1 MKQRRD
7 EMSKDDE
14 VLETIK
20 ELAKSKGN
28 RIPMPA
34 IYRSVVQKGTY
45 TSDKHIRNALKRLE
59 MRGKIKTGG
68 MNQLEL
74 LIEGLD

>member
-1 MKQRRD
+1 MN
-7 EMSKDDE
+7 KDDK

-28 RIPMPA
+28 KLSVTS

-59 MRGKIKTGG
+59 IRGKIKIGG

-74 LIEGLD
+74 LMEDDGN

>member
-1 MKQRRD
+1 
-7 EMSKDDE
+7 MSKDDE

-20 ELAKSKGN
+20 KLAKSKGN
-28 RIPMPA
+28 KLSVTS

-59 MRGKIKTGG
+59 IRGKIKTGR

-74 LIEGLD
+74 LIEGDRN

>member
-1 MKQRRD
+1 
-7 EMSKDDE
+7 MSKDDE

-28 RIPMPA
+28 KLLLTS
-34 IYRSVVQKGTY
+34 IYRSVIQKGTY

-74 LIEGLD
+74 LIEDNGN